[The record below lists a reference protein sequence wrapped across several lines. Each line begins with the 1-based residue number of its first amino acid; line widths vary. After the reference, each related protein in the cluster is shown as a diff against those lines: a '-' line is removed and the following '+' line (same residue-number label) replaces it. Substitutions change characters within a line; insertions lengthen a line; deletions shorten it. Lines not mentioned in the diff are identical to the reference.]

1 VAFHVY
7 WGYNYRVVLFNGVK
21 DMDKKEK
28 PIGKTTIAP
37 DVLVSIAQLAA
48 LSVDGVSHL
57 TPVPREVNTL
67 FKKGLDDGVDVSVE
81 DNHVYVDLYVVM
93 KRDFNVREVSHNVQN
108 QVSRSISEMVG
119 MEIGK
124 INIHVEDIDFSG
136 K

>member
-1 VAFHVY
+1 
-7 WGYNYRVVLFNGVK
+7 
-21 DMDKKEK
+21 MDKKEK

-93 KRDFNVREVSHNVQN
+93 KRDFNVREVSHNIQN

-124 INIHVEDIDFSG
+124 IHIHVEDIDFSG